1 MPKKEDKPDFESSL
15 QKLEGIVRELESGEK
30 GLEESLELFEKGV
43 TLAKGLTTQLE
54 DAKRKVEVLTKEGG
68 KLARKPFAEAAGLS
82 TRPQGP
88 GSKSPSRCRNLTT
101 DCAWTPIWP
110 RVCTVTRAARSSAS

>member
-1 MPKKEDKPDFESSL
+1 L

-43 TLAKGLTTQLE
+43 TLAKGLTAQLE

-68 KLARKPFAEAAGLS
+68 RLSRKPLSEAETG
-82 TRPQGP
+82 Q
-88 GSKSPSRCRNLTT
+88 
-101 DCAWTPIWP
+101 
-110 RVCTVTRAARSSAS
+110 

>member
-1 MPKKEDKPDFESSL
+1 MPKKEDQPDFESSL
-15 QKLEGIVRELESGEK
+15 EKLEGIVRELESGEK

-68 KLARKPFAEAAGLS
+68 KLARKPFAE
-82 TRPQGP
+82 TQG
-88 GSKSPSRCRNLTT
+88 
-101 DCAWTPIWP
+101 
-110 RVCTVTRAARSSAS
+110 

>member
-15 QKLEGIVRELESGEK
+15 ETLEGIVRELESGEK

-68 KLARKPFAEAAGLS
+68 KFARKPFAEA
-82 TRPQGP
+82 QG
-88 GSKSPSRCRNLTT
+88 
-101 DCAWTPIWP
+101 
-110 RVCTVTRAARSSAS
+110 

>member
-1 MPKKEDKPDFESSL
+1 MPKKEDQPDFESSL
-15 QKLEGIVRELESGEK
+15 EKLEGIVRELESGEK

-68 KLARKPFAEAAGLS
+68 KLARKPMAGAG
-82 TRPQGP
+82 TG
-88 GSKSPSRCRNLTT
+88 G
-101 DCAWTPIWP
+101 
-110 RVCTVTRAARSSAS
+110 